1 MTFLMETAHI
11 VIHPDYQHHAD
22 FLRTL
27 PKNFEGQGE
36 VIHSGRNTVKR
47 IVHGGQV
54 FIVKR
59 YKRPLWFQ
67 RLAYSFVRPTKARRA
82 YEYALRFLQLGIAT
96 PFPVAYMESYRS
108 GLFLQ
113 GFFVSEEDVRPS
125 CMPFSRGVEPMSDR
139 MVDALAAFLWQLH
152 RQGVLHGD
160 LNMGNILYEEGDG
173 DKVCFSLID
182 INRSR
187 FVKGLPT
194 YKETIANLWRLT
206 HNRDLGRRVF
216 AAYARLRGWN
226 EDVFVMDLL
235 RRIGHQ
241 EKKKKLRKRVFH
253 PFIL

>member
-1 MTFLMETAHI
+1 
-11 VIHPDYQHHAD
+11 
-22 FLRTL
+22 
-27 PKNFEGQGE
+27 
-36 VIHSGRNTVKR
+36 
-47 IVHGGQV
+47 
-54 FIVKR
+54 
-59 YKRPLWFQ
+59 
-67 RLAYSFVRPTKARRA
+67 
-82 YEYALRFLQLGIAT
+82 
-96 PFPVAYMESYRS
+96 
-108 GLFLQ
+108 
-113 GFFVSEEDVRPS
+113 
-125 CMPFSRGVEPMSDR
+125 
-139 MVDALAAFLWQLH
+139 
-152 RQGVLHGD
+152 
-160 LNMGNILYEEGDG
+160 MGNILYEEGDG

-216 AAYARLRGWN
+216 AAYARLRGWD